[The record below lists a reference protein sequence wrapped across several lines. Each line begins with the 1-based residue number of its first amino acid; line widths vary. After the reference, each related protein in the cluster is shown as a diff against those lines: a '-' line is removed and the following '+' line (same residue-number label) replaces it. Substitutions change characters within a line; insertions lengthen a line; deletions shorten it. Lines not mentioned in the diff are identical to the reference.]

1 MLLLGYIS
9 MNYLI
14 IEEKKSIQINRNWG
28 WIYKPSSDVSISVS
42 RADWWRRWLYSTNAK
57 DIGTLYLYFAIFSG
71 MIGTCLSLLIRI
83 ELGSPG
89 TQILANDTQL
99 YNTIITA
106 HAFLMIFFMVM
117 PGMVGGFGN
126 FFVPLLIGAV
136 DMAFPRLNNISF
148 WLLPPSLILLLSS
161 SFVESGAGTGWTVY
175 PPLAGVQSHSG
186 GSVDLAIFS
195 LHLAGISS
203 MLGAMN
209 FITTIINMRMPGQ
222 VLHKVPLFGW
232 AIFVTAV
239 LLLLSLPV
247 LAGGITMVLFDRNFN
262 TSFFEPAGGG
272 DPVLYQHLFWFF
284 GRRWPLLNENL
295 IKYCPISWN
304 IHFLQIKL
312 VGTKII
318 SVYILPY
325 LVKILPRNDNQLV
338 TKNRKYKSYLVETSE
353 TTRAS
358 SSYLDKNFN
367 EWISG
372 LIDGN
377 GSLFVN
383 KKGYTSCEIIMHIS
397 EEYALRYI
405 QNKLGG
411 SLKLRSGNKTIRYRL
426 HDKKSMFNLIDRIN
440 GKIRHTGRL
449 KQLNLVCTELGII
462 FKMPDVLDFNHG
474 WFSGFFDA
482 KGIITLSESNSQLII
497 SVTNKLLID
506 VSYFKDIFEGNNYF
520 DRSQNGYYKWS
531 IQNKK
536 DILYF
541 LSYINNCP
549 SRSIKRHRLFL
560 INEYYEMDKMGAYKS
575 ELDTCKYKAWKKFL
589 IKWNKK
595 DDDIVH

>member
-1 MLLLGYIS
+1 MSSSSSIDEPNLLGTNPTEHSY
-9 MNYLI
+9 
-14 IEEKKSIQINRNWG
+14 
-28 WIYKPSSDVSISVS
+28 VS

-71 MIGTCLSLLIRI
+71 MIGTCLSLLIRM

-89 TQILANDTQL
+89 TQILANDAQL

-175 PPLAGVQSHSG
+175 PPLAAAQAHSG

-209 FITTIINMRMPGQ
+209 FITTIINMRLPGQ

-247 LAGGITMVLFDRNFN
+247 LAGAITMLLFDRNFN

-284 GRRWPLLNENL
+284 GQIWPLLGGNL
-295 IKYCPISWN
+295 LMNCSISWD
-304 IHFLQIKL
+304 ISYIIID
-312 VGTKII
+312 TKII
-318 SVYILPY
+318 SVIILPY
-325 LVKILPRNDNQLV
+325 LVKILIIKDNQLV
-338 TKNRKYKSYLVETSE
+338 TKNRKYISYLVGTSE

-358 SSYLDKNFN
+358 SYGKEENLFN
-367 EWISG
+367 EWLSG
-372 LIDGN
+372 LIDGT
-377 GSLFVN
+377 GSLLIN
-383 KKGYTSCEIIMHIS
+383 KKGFISCEITMS
-397 EEYALRYI
+397 LSDEYALRYI

-411 SLKLRSGNKTIRYRL
+411 SIKLRSGVKSIRYRL
-426 HDKKSMFNLIDRIN
+426 HNKKGIIDLVNRIN
-440 GKIRHTGRL
+440 GKIRHTSRL
-449 KQLNLVCTELGII
+449 KQLNLLCTILNIN
-462 FKMPDVLDFNHG
+462 FKIPDILHSKHG
-474 WFSGFFDA
+474 WYSGFFDA
-482 KGIITLSESNSQLII
+482 LGTITLSLKGKSLSPQLTIG
-497 SVTNKLLID
+497 VYNKLLID
-506 VSYFKDIFEGNNYF
+506 ILYFKEIFGGNIYF
-520 DRSQNGYYKWS
+520 DRGRNGYYKWS
-531 IQNKK
+531 IQDKE
-536 DILYF
+536 DILFFIY
-541 LSYINNCP
+541 YIKNCP
-549 SRSIKRHRLFL
+549 NRSIKRQKLFL
-560 INEYYEMDKMGAYKS
+560 INQYYELKDIKAYQAEDNTAKF
-575 ELDTCKYKAWKKFL
+575 KAWEKF
-589 IKWNKK
+589 IEKWNSK